1 MKEAAMA
8 GKIDMLEYKGFP
20 LKRKDNLLILGDMA
34 DKYVIMLQILST
46 KKVKDLDVADKVSIQ
61 LQRTDPDVKTRDR
74 IVKKAEKNSLY
85 VAMDLAVVWLTRALS
100 TKE

>member
-1 MKEAAMA
+1 MA

-34 DKYVIMLQILST
+34 DKYIIMLQILST

-61 LQRTDPDVKTRDR
+61 LQRTDPDIKTRDR

>member
-1 MKEAAMA
+1 MA
-8 GKIDMLEYKGFP
+8 GKIEMLEYKGFP

-34 DKYVIMLQILST
+34 DKYVIMIQVLST

-61 LQRTDPDVKTRDR
+61 LQKTDPDIKTRDR

>member
-1 MKEAAMA
+1 MA

-34 DKYVIMLQILST
+34 DKYVIMIQVLST

-61 LQRTDPDVKTRDR
+61 LQKTDPDIKTRDR

>member
-1 MKEAAMA
+1 MA

-61 LQRTDPDVKTRDR
+61 LQKTDPDIKTRDR

>member
-1 MKEAAMA
+1 MA

-61 LQRTDPDVKTRDR
+61 LQRTDPDIKTRDR

>member
-1 MKEAAMA
+1 MA

-34 DKYVIMLQILST
+34 DKYIIMLQILST

-61 LQRTDPDVKTRDR
+61 LQRTDPDIKTRDR

-100 TKE
+100 SKE

>member
-34 DKYVIMLQILST
+34 DKYIIMLQILST

-61 LQRTDPDVKTRDR
+61 LQRTDPEIKTRDR
-74 IVKKAEKNSLY
+74 VVKKAEKNSLY

-100 TKE
+100 NKE